1 MVRRLISMFWLIG
14 FLMILYYI
22 SGPIKGAMDSIDF
35 LALPLT
41 GKVIVVD
48 PGHGGMDGG
57 AVGADQT
64 LEKEIALIVSHKLR
78 DYLQQSGA
86 NVYLTRETDRDLA
99 EDSTNSVSQR
109 KVEDIKNRVAF
120 MEEKDPDIF
129 ITIHLNALPS
139 TQWRGAQTFYH
150 PNQPQS
156 QVLAETIQAQIRTN
170 LENTTRQALAINGV
184 YVLKHANRPA
194 ALVEIGFL
202 SNPDERELL
211 KQASY
216 QDEMAA
222 SIYLGVLEYFSEQN

>member
-1 MVRRLISMFWLIG
+1 MFWLIG

-22 SGPIKGAMDSIDF
+22 SGPIKGAMDSIDS

-86 NVYLTRETDRDLA
+86 NVYLTRETDRYLA

>member
-1 MVRRLISMFWLIG
+1 MFWLIG